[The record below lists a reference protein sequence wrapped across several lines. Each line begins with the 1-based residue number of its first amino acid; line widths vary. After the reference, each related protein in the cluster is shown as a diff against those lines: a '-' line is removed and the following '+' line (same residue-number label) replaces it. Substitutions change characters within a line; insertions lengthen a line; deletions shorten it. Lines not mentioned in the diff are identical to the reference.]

1 MSDVVF
7 YVCEVAIKE
16 GQLENFKAVMKDMV
30 EATRANE
37 PATMNYQWFIAPDGV
52 TCHVFERY
60 ANSAAVVAHLMS
72 IRERFNERYWATVT
86 PKHFTVY
93 GNPSDEVRKI
103 FAALDT
109 VFMKPLEG
117 FAR

>member
-16 GQLENFKAVMKDMV
+16 GQLENFKAVMKEMV
-30 EATRANE
+30 EATKANE
-37 PATMNYQWFIAPDGV
+37 PATMNYEWFIAPDGV
-52 TCHVFERY
+52 TCHICERY
-60 ANSAAVVAHLMS
+60 ANSRAVITHLMS
-72 IRERFNERYWATVT
+72 IREKFNARYWATVE

-93 GNPSDEVRKI
+93 GNPSDEVKKI

-109 VFMKPLEG
+109 VYMAPLAG